1 MPSGKKSK
9 RFTKVYGIDCLLS
22 NTMFIHLKGEIQ
34 FKMHTTFF
42 ITQHKQSGLDFFWKV
57 DHFSTII

>member
-42 ITQHKQSGLDFFWKV
+42 ITQHKQSGLDFF
-57 DHFSTII
+57 